1 MKKLLF
7 AAAAALA
14 ITSCTSD
21 LSDLNKNGKAPESV
35 PSGALFAN
43 AVMGYYDFDAVQDVN
58 LNNLR
63 LWSQHWTQTT
73 YVDESNFNLNERDVN
88 GSTFVRMYVTVIRD
102 CEEARTA
109 VMNGPENDAQKAAS
123 IGAIEVMEV
132 MAYQY
137 LVDLFGDVPYSE
149 AMTETNVPKYDA
161 GSAIYMD
168 LLARLDAAVADLSG
182 SNTFGSSDIIYFGDA
197 AAWKKAAN
205 SLMLRMAVRMIGYD
219 AAEAKTWGEKAIAG
233 GVFTSSADDMRLL
246 YSSTPPHTHPMWET
260 LVQSGRTDYVA
271 SATLGDVLNGRA
283 DPRRAGFFKNW
294 GTLGVDTSTQVATWD
309 TIVVTWDSTAVPP
322 VPDSTFAQPDST
334 YLAYDTV
341 NTVGNYVVLDDLVVN
356 GAPHGFQV
364 NYYAYTQPG
373 EALEDPTWS
382 HAAIS
387 YVEVEFLMAH
397 AAVEGW
403 AGASDAATHYENGIR
418 ASIEEWGGTS
428 ADADAYMMHPLVA
441 FSSTTAA
448 TQIGVQKW
456 IAMYSNAF
464 EAYAAVRMYDL
475 PMDTAALAGT
485 VTPNRYSY
493 PLDEYSLNTTNV
505 EAAAA
510 NYGGDDTFAKV
521 FWDM

>member
-21 LSDLNKNGKAPESV
+21 LSDLNVNGKAPENV

-73 YVDESNFNLNERDVN
+73 YTDESNFNLNERDVN
-88 GSTFVRMYVTVIRD
+88 GSTFVTMYVDVIRD

-109 VMNGPENDAQKAAS
+109 VMNGPESAAQKAAS

-149 AMTETNVPKYDA
+149 AMSETNVPKYDA

-168 LLARLDAAVADLSG
+168 LLARLDAAIADLSG
-182 SNTFGSSDIIYFGDA
+182 SNTFGSSDIIYGGDA

-219 AAEAKTWGEKAIAG
+219 AAAAKTWGEKAIAG
-233 GVFTSSADDMRLL
+233 GVFTSSADDMRLY
-246 YSSTPPHTHPMWET
+246 YSSAPPHTHPMWET

-271 SATLGDVLNGRA
+271 SATLGDVLNGLM
-283 DPRRAGFFKNW
+283 DPRRAGFFKN
-294 GTLGVDTSTQVATWD
+294 LGGM
-309 TIVVTWDSTAVPP
+309 
-322 VPDSTFAQPDST
+322 
-334 YLAYDTV
+334 DTV
-341 NTVGNYVVLDDLVVN
+341 I
-356 GAPHGFQV
+356 GAPHGYQV
-364 NYYAYTQPG
+364 NYYDYSQPG
-373 EALEDPTWS
+373 TALEDPTWS
-382 HAAIS
+382 HASIS

-397 AAVEGW
+397 AAVAGW

-418 ASIEEWGGTS
+418 ASIEEWGGSS
-428 ADADAYMMHPLVA
+428 ADADAYMMHPMVA
-441 FSSTTAA
+441 FSSATAA

-475 PMDTAALAGT
+475 PMQTAALAGT
-485 VTPNRYSY
+485 VTPTRYSY

-505 EAAAA
+505 QAAAA

>member
-21 LSDLNKNGKAPESV
+21 LSDLNVNGKAPESV

-43 AVMGYYDFDAVQDVN
+43 AVMGYYDFDAVQNVN

-109 VMNGPENDAQKAAS
+109 VMNGPESAAAKAAS
-123 IGAIEVMEV
+123 VAAIEVMEV

-149 AMTETNVPKYDA
+149 ALSETNVPKYDA
-161 GSAIYMD
+161 GSAIYAD
-168 LLARLDAAVADLSG
+168 LLARLDAATADLSG
-182 SNTFGSSDIIYFGDA
+182 SNTFGSSDIIYGGDA

-219 AAEAKTWGEKAIAG
+219 AAAAKSWGEKAIAG
-233 GVFTSSADDMRLL
+233 GVFTSSADDMRLY
-246 YSSTPPHTHPMWET
+246 YSSAPPHTHPMWET

-271 SATLGDVLNGRA
+271 SATLGDVLNGLA
-283 DPRRAGFFKNW
+283 DPRRAGFFKN
-294 GTLGVDTSTQVATWD
+294 LGGSDS
-309 TIVVTWDSTAVPP
+309 VT
-322 VPDSTFAQPDST
+322 
-334 YLAYDTV
+334 
-341 NTVGNYVVLDDLVVN
+341 

-364 NYYAYTQPG
+364 NYYDYSQPG
-373 EALEDPTWS
+373 TALEDPTWS

-397 AAVEGW
+397 AAVAGW

-418 ASIEEWGGTS
+418 ASIEEWGGSS

-475 PMDTAALAGT
+475 PMQTAALAGT

-505 EAAAA
+505 QAAAA

>member
-21 LSDLNKNGKAPESV
+21 LSDLNVNGKAPESV

-43 AVMGYYDFDAVQDVN
+43 AVMGYYDFDAVQNVN

-73 YVDESNFNLNERDVN
+73 YVDESNFQLNERDVN
-88 GSTFVRMYVTVIRD
+88 GNTFVRMYVTVIRD

-109 VMNGPENDAQKAAS
+109 VMNGPESAAAKAAS
-123 IGAIEVMEV
+123 VAAIEVMEV

-149 AMTETNVPKYDA
+149 ALSETNVPKYDA
-161 GSAIYMD
+161 GSAIYAD
-168 LLARLDAAVADLSG
+168 LLARLDAATADLSG
-182 SNTFGSSDIIYFGDA
+182 SNTFGSSDIIYGGDA

-219 AAEAKTWGEKAIAG
+219 AAAAKSWGEKAIAG
-233 GVFTSSADDMRLL
+233 GVFTSSADDMRLY
-246 YSSTPPHTHPMWET
+246 YSSAPPHTHPMWET

-271 SATLGDVLNGRA
+271 SATLGDVLNGLA
-283 DPRRAGFFKNW
+283 DPRRAGFFKN
-294 GTLGVDTSTQVATWD
+294 LGGSDS
-309 TIVVTWDSTAVPP
+309 VT
-322 VPDSTFAQPDST
+322 
-334 YLAYDTV
+334 
-341 NTVGNYVVLDDLVVN
+341 

-364 NYYAYTQPG
+364 NYYDYSQPG
-373 EALEDPTWS
+373 TALEDPTWS

-397 AAVEGW
+397 AAVAGW
-403 AGASDAATHYENGIR
+403 TGAGDAATHYEAGIR
-418 ASIEEWGGTS
+418 ASIEEWGGSS

-475 PMDTAALAGT
+475 PMQTAALAGT

-505 EAAAA
+505 QAAAA

>member
-1 MKKLLF
+1 MKKLIF

-21 LSDLNKNGKAPESV
+21 LSDLNVNGKAPESV

-43 AVMGYYDFDAVQDVN
+43 AVMGYYDFDAVQNVN

-73 YVDESNFNLNERDVN
+73 YVDESNFQLNERDVN
-88 GSTFVRMYVTVIRD
+88 GSTFIRMYVTVIRD

-109 VMNGPENDAQKAAS
+109 VMNGPESAASKAAS
-123 IGAIEVMEV
+123 IAAIEVMEV

-149 AMTETNVPKYDA
+149 ALSETNVPKYDA
-161 GSAIYMD
+161 GSAIYAD
-168 LLARLDAAVADLSG
+168 LLARLDAATADLSG
-182 SNTFGSSDIIYFGDA
+182 SNTFGSSDIIYGGDA

-219 AAEAKTWGEKAIAG
+219 AAAAKSWGEKAIAG
-233 GVFTSSADDMRLL
+233 GVFMSSADDMRLY
-246 YSSTPPHTHPMWET
+246 YSSAPPHTHPMWET

-271 SATLGDVLNGRA
+271 SATLGDVLNGLA
-283 DPRRAGFFKNW
+283 DPRRAGFFKN
-294 GTLGVDTSTQVATWD
+294 LGGSDS
-309 TIVVTWDSTAVPP
+309 VT
-322 VPDSTFAQPDST
+322 
-334 YLAYDTV
+334 
-341 NTVGNYVVLDDLVVN
+341 

-364 NYYAYTQPG
+364 NYYDYSQPG
-373 EALEDPTWS
+373 TALEDPTWS

-397 AAVEGW
+397 AAVAGW

-418 ASIEEWGGTS
+418 ASIEEWGGSS

-475 PMDTAALAGT
+475 PMQTAALAGT
-485 VTPNRYSY
+485 VTPTRYSY

-505 EAAAA
+505 QAAAA

>member
-1 MKKLLF
+1 MKKLIF

-21 LSDLNKNGKAPESV
+21 LSDLNVNGKAPESV

-43 AVMGYYDFDAVQDVN
+43 AVMGYYDFDAVQNVN

-73 YVDESNFNLNERDVN
+73 YVDESNFQLNERDVN
-88 GSTFVRMYVTVIRD
+88 GSTFIRMYVTVIRD

-109 VMNGPENDAQKAAS
+109 VMNGPESAASKAAS
-123 IGAIEVMEV
+123 IAAIEVMEV

-149 AMTETNVPKYDA
+149 ALSETNVPKYDA
-161 GSAIYMD
+161 GSAIYAD
-168 LLARLDAAVADLSG
+168 LLARLDAATADLSG
-182 SNTFGSSDIIYFGDA
+182 SNTFGSSDIIYGGDA

-219 AAEAKTWGEKAIAG
+219 AAAAKSWGEKAIAG
-233 GVFTSSADDMRLL
+233 GVFMSSADDMRLY
-246 YSSTPPHTHPMWET
+246 YSSAPPHTHPMWET

-271 SATLGDVLNGRA
+271 SATLGDVLNSLE
-283 DPRRAGFFKNW
+283 DPRRGAFFKNLDSV
-294 GTLGVDTSTQVATWD
+294 GGVT
-309 TIVVTWDSTAVPP
+309 
-322 VPDSTFAQPDST
+322 
-334 YLAYDTV
+334 
-341 NTVGNYVVLDDLVVN
+341 

-364 NYYAYTQPG
+364 NYYDYSQPG
-373 EALEDPTWS
+373 TALEDPTWS

-397 AAVEGW
+397 AAVAGW

-418 ASIEEWGGTS
+418 ASIEEWGGSS

-475 PMDTAALAGT
+475 PMQTAALAGT
-485 VTPNRYSY
+485 VTPTRYSY

-505 EAAAA
+505 QAAAA

>member
-21 LSDLNKNGKAPESV
+21 LSDLNVNGKAPESV

-43 AVMGYYDFDAVQDVN
+43 AVMGYYDFDAVQNVN

-73 YVDESNFNLNERDVN
+73 YVDESNFQLNERDVN

-109 VMNGPENDAQKAAS
+109 VMNGPESAAAKAAS
-123 IGAIEVMEV
+123 VAAIEVMEV

-149 AMTETNVPKYDA
+149 ALSETNVPKYDA
-161 GSAIYMD
+161 GSAIYAD
-168 LLARLDAAVADLSG
+168 LLARLDAATADLSG
-182 SNTFGSSDIIYFGDA
+182 SNTFGSSDIIYGGDA

-219 AAEAKTWGEKAIAG
+219 AAAAKSWGEKAIAG
-233 GVFTSSADDMRLL
+233 GVFTSSADDMRLY
-246 YSSTPPHTHPMWET
+246 YSSAPPHTHPMWET

-271 SATLGDVLNGRA
+271 SATLGDVLNGLA
-283 DPRRAGFFKNW
+283 DPRRAGFFKN
-294 GTLGVDTSTQVATWD
+294 LGGSDS
-309 TIVVTWDSTAVPP
+309 VT
-322 VPDSTFAQPDST
+322 
-334 YLAYDTV
+334 
-341 NTVGNYVVLDDLVVN
+341 

-364 NYYAYTQPG
+364 NYYDYSQPG
-373 EALEDPTWS
+373 TALEDPTWS

-397 AAVEGW
+397 AAVAGW

-418 ASIEEWGGTS
+418 ASIEEWGGSS
-428 ADADAYMMHPLVA
+428 ADADAYMMHPMVA
-441 FSSTTAA
+441 FSSATAA

-475 PMDTAALAGT
+475 PMQTAALAGT

-505 EAAAA
+505 QAAAA

>member
-21 LSDLNKNGKAPESV
+21 LSDLNVNGKAPESV

-43 AVMGYYDFDAVQDVN
+43 AVMGYYDFDAVQNVN

-88 GSTFVRMYVTVIRD
+88 GNTFVRMYVTVIRD

-109 VMNGPENDAQKAAS
+109 VMNGPESAAAKAAS
-123 IGAIEVMEV
+123 IAAIEVMEV

-149 AMTETNVPKYDA
+149 ALSETNVPKYDA

-168 LLARLDAAVADLSG
+168 LLARLDAATADLSG
-182 SNTFGSSDIIYFGDA
+182 SNTFGSSDIIYGGDA

-219 AAEAKTWGEKAIAG
+219 AAAAKSWGEKAIAG
-233 GVFTSSADDMRLL
+233 GVFMSSADDMRLY
-246 YSSTPPHTHPMWET
+246 YSSAPPHTHPMWET

-271 SATLGDVLNGRA
+271 SATLGDVLNGLA
-283 DPRRAGFFKNW
+283 DPRRAGFFKN
-294 GTLGVDTSTQVATWD
+294 LGGSDS
-309 TIVVTWDSTAVPP
+309 VT
-322 VPDSTFAQPDST
+322 
-334 YLAYDTV
+334 
-341 NTVGNYVVLDDLVVN
+341 

-364 NYYAYTQPG
+364 NYYDYSQPG
-373 EALEDPTWS
+373 TALEDPTWS

-397 AAVEGW
+397 AAVAGW
-403 AGASDAATHYENGIR
+403 AGAGDAATHYENGIR
-418 ASIEEWGGTS
+418 ASIEEWGGSS

-475 PMDTAALAGT
+475 PMQTAALAGT
-485 VTPNRYSY
+485 VTPTRYSY

-505 EAAAA
+505 QAAAA

>member
-21 LSDLNKNGKAPESV
+21 LSDLNVNGKAPESV

-43 AVMGYYDFDAVQDVN
+43 AVMGYYDFDAVQNVN

-88 GSTFVRMYVTVIRD
+88 GNTFVRMYVTVIRD

-109 VMNGPENDAQKAAS
+109 VMNGPESAAAKAAS
-123 IGAIEVMEV
+123 IAAIEVMEV

-149 AMTETNVPKYDA
+149 ALSETNVPKYDA
-161 GSAIYMD
+161 GSAIYAD
-168 LLARLDAAVADLSG
+168 LLARLDAATADLSG
-182 SNTFGSSDIIYFGDA
+182 SNTFGSSDIIYGGDA

-219 AAEAKTWGEKAIAG
+219 AAAAKSWGEKAIAG
-233 GVFTSSADDMRLL
+233 GVFTSSADDMRLY
-246 YSSTPPHTHPMWET
+246 YSSAPPHTHPMWET

-271 SATLGDVLNGRA
+271 SATLGDVLNGLA
-283 DPRRAGFFKNW
+283 DPRRAGFFKN
-294 GTLGVDTSTQVATWD
+294 LGGSDS
-309 TIVVTWDSTAVPP
+309 VT
-322 VPDSTFAQPDST
+322 
-334 YLAYDTV
+334 
-341 NTVGNYVVLDDLVVN
+341 

-364 NYYAYTQPG
+364 NYYDYSQPG
-373 EALEDPTWS
+373 TALEDPTWS

-397 AAVEGW
+397 AAVAGW
-403 AGASDAATHYENGIR
+403 TGAGDAATHYEAGVR
-418 ASIEEWGGTS
+418 ASIEEWGGSS

-475 PMDTAALAGT
+475 PMQTAALAGT

-505 EAAAA
+505 QAAAA

>member
-14 ITSCTSD
+14 ITSCTGD

-43 AVMGYYDFDAVQDVN
+43 AVMGYYDFDAVQNVN

-73 YVDESNFNLNERDVN
+73 YVDESNFQLNERDVN

-109 VMNGPENDAQKAAS
+109 VMNGPESAAAKAAS
-123 IGAIEVMEV
+123 VAAIEVMEV

-149 AMTETNVPKYDA
+149 ALSETNVPKYDA
-161 GSAIYMD
+161 GSAIYAD
-168 LLARLDAAVADLSG
+168 LLARLDAATADLSG
-182 SNTFGSSDIIYFGDA
+182 SNTFGSSDIIYGGDA

-219 AAEAKTWGEKAIAG
+219 AAAAKSWGEKAIAG
-233 GVFTSSADDMRLL
+233 GVFTSSADDMRLY
-246 YSSTPPHTHPMWET
+246 YSSAPPHTHPMWET

-271 SATLGDVLNGRA
+271 SATLGDVLNGLA
-283 DPRRAGFFKNW
+283 DPRRAGFFKN
-294 GTLGVDTSTQVATWD
+294 LGGSDS
-309 TIVVTWDSTAVPP
+309 VT
-322 VPDSTFAQPDST
+322 
-334 YLAYDTV
+334 
-341 NTVGNYVVLDDLVVN
+341 

-364 NYYAYTQPG
+364 NYYDYSQPG
-373 EALEDPTWS
+373 TALEDPTWS

-397 AAVEGW
+397 AAVAGW

-418 ASIEEWGGTS
+418 ASIEEWGGSS

-475 PMDTAALAGT
+475 PMQTAALAGT
-485 VTPNRYSY
+485 VTPTRYSY

-505 EAAAA
+505 NAAAA

>member
-21 LSDLNKNGKAPESV
+21 LSDLNVNGKAPESV

-109 VMNGPENDAQKAAS
+109 VMNGPESADAKAAS
-123 IGAIEVMEV
+123 IAAIEVMEI

-149 AMTETNVPKYDA
+149 ALSETNVPKYDA
-161 GSAIYMD
+161 GSDIYAD
-168 LLARLDAAVADLSG
+168 LLNRLDAATADLSG
-182 SNTFGSSDIIYFGDA
+182 SNTFGSSDIIYGGDA

-219 AAEAKTWGEKAIAG
+219 AAAAKSWGEKAIAG
-233 GVFTSSADDMRLL
+233 GVFMSSADDMRLY
-246 YSSTPPHTHPMWET
+246 YSSAPPHTHPMWET

-271 SATLGDVLNGRA
+271 SATLGDVLNGLA
-283 DPRRAGFFKNW
+283 DPRRAGFFKN
-294 GTLGVDTSTQVATWD
+294 LGGSDS
-309 TIVVTWDSTAVPP
+309 VT
-322 VPDSTFAQPDST
+322 
-334 YLAYDTV
+334 
-341 NTVGNYVVLDDLVVN
+341 

-364 NYYAYTQPG
+364 NYYDYSQPG
-373 EALEDPTWS
+373 TALEDPTWS

-397 AAVEGW
+397 AAVAGW

-418 ASIEEWGGTS
+418 ASIEEWGGSS
-428 ADADAYMMHPLVA
+428 ADADAYMMHPMVA

-475 PMDTAALAGT
+475 PMQTAALAGT
-485 VTPNRYSY
+485 VTPTRYSY

-505 EAAAA
+505 NAAAA

>member
-21 LSDLNKNGKAPESV
+21 LSDLNVNGKAPESV

-43 AVMGYYDFDAVQDVN
+43 AVMGYYDFDAVQNVN

-88 GSTFVRMYVTVIRD
+88 GNTFVRMYVTVIRD

-109 VMNGPENDAQKAAS
+109 VMNGPESAAAKAAS
-123 IGAIEVMEV
+123 IAAIEVMEV

-149 AMTETNVPKYDA
+149 ALSETNVPKYDA
-161 GSAIYMD
+161 GSAIYAD
-168 LLARLDAAVADLSG
+168 LLARLDAATADLSG
-182 SNTFGSSDIIYFGDA
+182 SNTFGSSDIIYGGDA

-219 AAEAKTWGEKAIAG
+219 AAAAKSWGEKAIAG
-233 GVFTSSADDMRLL
+233 GVFMSSADDMRLY
-246 YSSTPPHTHPMWET
+246 YSSAPPHTHPMWET

-271 SATLGDVLNGRA
+271 SATLGDVLNGLA
-283 DPRRAGFFKNW
+283 DPRRAGFFKN
-294 GTLGVDTSTQVATWD
+294 LGGADS
-309 TIVVTWDSTAVPP
+309 VT
-322 VPDSTFAQPDST
+322 
-334 YLAYDTV
+334 
-341 NTVGNYVVLDDLVVN
+341 
-356 GAPHGFQV
+356 GAPHGYQV
-364 NYYAYTQPG
+364 NYYDYSQPG
-373 EALEDPTWS
+373 TALEDPTWS

-397 AAVEGW
+397 AAVAGW
-403 AGASDAATHYENGIR
+403 TGAGDAATHYEAGVR
-418 ASIEEWGGTS
+418 ASIEEWGGSS
-428 ADADAYMMHPLVA
+428 ADADAYMMHPMVA

-475 PMDTAALAGT
+475 PMQTAALAGT
-485 VTPNRYSY
+485 VTPTRYSY

-505 EAAAA
+505 QAAAA

>member
-21 LSDLNKNGKAPESV
+21 LSDLNVNGKAPESV

-73 YVDESNFNLNERDVN
+73 YVDESNFQLNERDVN

-109 VMNGPENDAQKAAS
+109 VMNGPESAAAKAAS
-123 IGAIEVMEV
+123 VAAIEVMEV

-149 AMTETNVPKYDA
+149 ALSETNVPKYDA
-161 GSAIYMD
+161 GSAIYAD
-168 LLARLDAAVADLSG
+168 LLARLDAATADLSG
-182 SNTFGSSDIIYFGDA
+182 SNTFGSSDIIYGGDA

-219 AAEAKTWGEKAIAG
+219 AAAAKSWGEKAIAG
-233 GVFTSSADDMRLL
+233 GVFTSSADDMRLY
-246 YSSTPPHTHPMWET
+246 YSSAPPHTHPMWET

-271 SATLGDVLNGRA
+271 SATLGDVLNGLA
-283 DPRRAGFFKNW
+283 DPRRAGFFKN
-294 GTLGVDTSTQVATWD
+294 LGGSDS
-309 TIVVTWDSTAVPP
+309 VT
-322 VPDSTFAQPDST
+322 
-334 YLAYDTV
+334 
-341 NTVGNYVVLDDLVVN
+341 

-364 NYYAYTQPG
+364 NYYDYSQPG
-373 EALEDPTWS
+373 TALEDPTWS

-397 AAVEGW
+397 AAVAGW

-418 ASIEEWGGTS
+418 ASIEEWGGSS

-475 PMDTAALAGT
+475 PMQTAALAGT

-505 EAAAA
+505 QAAAA

>member
-21 LSDLNKNGKAPESV
+21 LSDLNVNGKAPESV

-43 AVMGYYDFDAVQDVN
+43 AVMGYYDFDAVQNVN

-109 VMNGPENDAQKAAS
+109 VMNGPESAAAKAAS
-123 IGAIEVMEV
+123 VAAIEVMEV

-149 AMTETNVPKYDA
+149 ALSETNVPKYDA
-161 GSAIYMD
+161 GSAIYAD
-168 LLARLDAAVADLSG
+168 LLARLDAATADLSG
-182 SNTFGSSDIIYFGDA
+182 SNTFGSSDIIYGGDA

-219 AAEAKTWGEKAIAG
+219 AAAAKSWGEKAIAG
-233 GVFTSSADDMRLL
+233 GVFTSSADDMRLY
-246 YSSTPPHTHPMWET
+246 YSSAPPHTHPMWET

-271 SATLGDVLNGRA
+271 SATLGDVLNGLA
-283 DPRRAGFFKNW
+283 DPRRTGFFKN
-294 GTLGVDTSTQVATWD
+294 LGGADS
-309 TIVVTWDSTAVPP
+309 VT
-322 VPDSTFAQPDST
+322 
-334 YLAYDTV
+334 
-341 NTVGNYVVLDDLVVN
+341 

-364 NYYAYTQPG
+364 NYYDYSQPG
-373 EALEDPTWS
+373 TALEDPTWS

-397 AAVEGW
+397 AAVAGW
-403 AGASDAATHYENGIR
+403 TGAGDAATHYEAGVR
-418 ASIEEWGGTS
+418 ASIEEWGGSS

-475 PMDTAALAGT
+475 PMQTAALAGT
-485 VTPNRYSY
+485 VTPTRYSY

-505 EAAAA
+505 QAAAA

>member
-43 AVMGYYDFDAVQDVN
+43 AVMGYYDFDAVQNVN

-88 GSTFVRMYVTVIRD
+88 GSTFFNMYVTVIRD

-109 VMNGPENDAQKAAS
+109 VMNGPESAAAKAAS
-123 IGAIEVMEV
+123 IAAIEVMEV

-149 AMTETNVPKYDA
+149 ALSETNVPKYDA
-161 GSAIYMD
+161 GSTIYAD
-168 LLARLDAAVADLSG
+168 LLARLDAATADLSG
-182 SNTFGSSDIIYFGDA
+182 SNTFGSSDIIYGGDA

-219 AAEAKTWGEKAIAG
+219 AAAAKSWGEKAIAG
-233 GVFTSSADDMRLL
+233 GVITSSADDMRLY
-246 YSSTPPHTHPMWET
+246 YSSAPPHTHPMWVT

-271 SATLGDVLNGRA
+271 SATLGDVLNGLA
-283 DPRRAGFFKNW
+283 DPRRAGFFKN
-294 GTLGVDTSTQVATWD
+294 LGGSDS
-309 TIVVTWDSTAVPP
+309 VT
-322 VPDSTFAQPDST
+322 
-334 YLAYDTV
+334 
-341 NTVGNYVVLDDLVVN
+341 

-364 NYYAYTQPG
+364 NYYDYSQPG
-373 EALEDPTWS
+373 TALEDPTWS

-397 AAVEGW
+397 AAVAGW

-418 ASIEEWGGTS
+418 ASIEEWGGSS

-475 PMDTAALAGT
+475 PMQTAALAGT
-485 VTPNRYSY
+485 VTPTRYSY

-505 EAAAA
+505 QAAAA

>member
-21 LSDLNKNGKAPESV
+21 LSDLNVNGKAPESV

-43 AVMGYYDFDAVQDVN
+43 AVMGYYDFDAVQNVN

-73 YVDESNFNLNERDVN
+73 YVDESNFQLNERDVN

-109 VMNGPENDAQKAAS
+109 VMNGPESAAAKAAS
-123 IGAIEVMEV
+123 VAAIEVMEV

-149 AMTETNVPKYDA
+149 ALSETNVPKYDA

-168 LLARLDAAVADLSG
+168 LLARLDAATADLSG
-182 SNTFGSSDIIYFGDA
+182 SSTFGSSDIIYGGDA

-219 AAEAKTWGEKAIAG
+219 AAAAKSWGEKAIAG
-233 GVFTSSADDMRLL
+233 GVFTSSADDMRLY
-246 YSSTPPHTHPMWET
+246 YSSAPPHTHPMWET

-271 SATLGDVLNGRA
+271 SATLGDVLNGLA
-283 DPRRAGFFKNW
+283 DPRRAGFFKN
-294 GTLGVDTSTQVATWD
+294 LGGSDS
-309 TIVVTWDSTAVPP
+309 VT
-322 VPDSTFAQPDST
+322 
-334 YLAYDTV
+334 
-341 NTVGNYVVLDDLVVN
+341 

-364 NYYAYTQPG
+364 NYYDYSQPG
-373 EALEDPTWS
+373 TALEDPTWS

-397 AAVEGW
+397 AAVAGW

-418 ASIEEWGGTS
+418 ASIEEWGGSS

-475 PMDTAALAGT
+475 PMQTAALAGT

-505 EAAAA
+505 HAAAA

>member
-21 LSDLNKNGKAPESV
+21 LSDLNVNGKAPENV

-43 AVMGYYDFDAVQDVN
+43 AVMGYYDFDAVQNVN

-73 YVDESNFNLNERDVN
+73 YTDESNFNLNERDVN

-109 VMNGPENDAQKAAS
+109 VMNGPESAAQKAAS

-149 AMTETNVPKYDA
+149 AMSETNVPKYDA

-168 LLARLDAAVADLSG
+168 LLARLDAAIADLSG
-182 SNTFGSSDIIYFGDA
+182 SNTFGSSDIIYGGDA

-219 AAEAKTWGEKAIAG
+219 AAAAKTWGEKAIAG
-233 GVFTSSADDMRLL
+233 GVFTSSADDMRLY
-246 YSSTPPHTHPMWET
+246 YSSAPPHTHPMWET

-271 SATLGDVLNGRA
+271 SATLGDVLNGLM
-283 DPRRAGFFKNW
+283 DPRRAGFFKN
-294 GTLGVDTSTQVATWD
+294 LGGSDS
-309 TIVVTWDSTAVPP
+309 VT
-322 VPDSTFAQPDST
+322 
-334 YLAYDTV
+334 
-341 NTVGNYVVLDDLVVN
+341 

-364 NYYAYTQPG
+364 NYYDYSQPG
-373 EALEDPTWS
+373 TALEDPTWS

-397 AAVEGW
+397 AAVAGW

-418 ASIEEWGGTS
+418 ASIEEWGGSS

-475 PMDTAALAGT
+475 PMQTAALAGT
-485 VTPNRYSY
+485 VTPTRYSY

-505 EAAAA
+505 QAAAA

>member
-21 LSDLNKNGKAPESV
+21 LSDLNVNGKAPESV

-43 AVMGYYDFDAVQDVN
+43 AVMGYYDFDAVQNVN

-63 LWSQHWTQTT
+63 LWSQHWKQTT
-73 YVDESNFNLNERDVN
+73 YVDESNFQLNERDVN

-109 VMNGPENDAQKAAS
+109 VMNGPESAAAKAAS
-123 IGAIEVMEV
+123 VAAIEVMEV

-149 AMTETNVPKYDA
+149 ALSETNVPKYDA
-161 GSAIYMD
+161 GSAIYAD
-168 LLARLDAAVADLSG
+168 LLARLDAATADLSG
-182 SNTFGSSDIIYFGDA
+182 SNTFGSSDIIYGGDA

-219 AAEAKTWGEKAIAG
+219 AAAAKSWGEKAIAG
-233 GVFTSSADDMRLL
+233 GVFTSSADDMRLY
-246 YSSTPPHTHPMWET
+246 YSSAPPHTHPMWET

-271 SATLGDVLNGRA
+271 SATLGDVLNGLA
-283 DPRRAGFFKNW
+283 DPRRAGFFKN
-294 GTLGVDTSTQVATWD
+294 LGGSDS
-309 TIVVTWDSTAVPP
+309 VT
-322 VPDSTFAQPDST
+322 
-334 YLAYDTV
+334 
-341 NTVGNYVVLDDLVVN
+341 

-364 NYYAYTQPG
+364 NYYDYSQPG
-373 EALEDPTWS
+373 TALEDPTWS

-397 AAVEGW
+397 AAVAGW

-418 ASIEEWGGTS
+418 ASIEEWGGSS

-475 PMDTAALAGT
+475 PMQTAALAGT

-505 EAAAA
+505 QAAAA

>member
-21 LSDLNKNGKAPESV
+21 LSDLNVNGKAPESV

-43 AVMGYYDFDAVQDVN
+43 AVMGYYDFDAVQNVN

-73 YVDESNFNLNERDVN
+73 YTDESNFNLNERDVN

-109 VMNGPENDAQKAAS
+109 VMNGPESAAQKAAS

-149 AMTETNVPKYDA
+149 AMSETNVPKYDA

-168 LLARLDAAVADLSG
+168 LLARLDAAIADLSG
-182 SNTFGSSDIIYFGDA
+182 SNTFGSSDIIYGGDA

-219 AAEAKTWGEKAIAG
+219 AAAAKTWGEKAIAG
-233 GVFTSSADDMRLL
+233 GVFTSSADDMRLY
-246 YSSTPPHTHPMWET
+246 YSSAPPHTHPMWET

-271 SATLGDVLNGRA
+271 SATLGDVLNGLM
-283 DPRRAGFFKNW
+283 DPRRAGFFKN
-294 GTLGVDTSTQVATWD
+294 LGGM
-309 TIVVTWDSTAVPP
+309 
-322 VPDSTFAQPDST
+322 
-334 YLAYDTV
+334 DTV
-341 NTVGNYVVLDDLVVN
+341 I
-356 GAPHGFQV
+356 GAPHGYQV
-364 NYYAYTQPG
+364 NYYDYSQPG
-373 EALEDPTWS
+373 TALEDPTWS

-397 AAVEGW
+397 AAVAGW

-418 ASIEEWGGTS
+418 ASIEEWGGSS
-428 ADADAYMMHPLVA
+428 ADADAYMMHPMVA

-475 PMDTAALAGT
+475 PMQTAALVGT
-485 VTPNRYSY
+485 VTPARYSY

-505 EAAAA
+505 QAAAA

>member
-21 LSDLNKNGKAPESV
+21 LSDLNVNGKAPESV

-43 AVMGYYDFDAVQDVN
+43 AVMGYYDFDAVQNVN

-88 GSTFVRMYVTVIRD
+88 GNTFVRMYVTVIRD

-109 VMNGPENDAQKAAS
+109 VMNGPESAAAKAAS
-123 IGAIEVMEV
+123 VAAIEVMEV

-149 AMTETNVPKYDA
+149 ALSETNVPKYDA

-168 LLARLDAAVADLSG
+168 LLARLDAATADLSG
-182 SNTFGSSDIIYFGDA
+182 SNTFGSSDIIYGGDA

-219 AAEAKTWGEKAIAG
+219 AAAAKSWGEKAIAG
-233 GVFTSSADDMRLL
+233 GVFMSSADDMRLY
-246 YSSTPPHTHPMWET
+246 YSSAPPHTHPMWET

-271 SATLGDVLNGRA
+271 SATLGDVLNGLA
-283 DPRRAGFFKNW
+283 DPRRAGFFKN
-294 GTLGVDTSTQVATWD
+294 LGGSDS
-309 TIVVTWDSTAVPP
+309 VT
-322 VPDSTFAQPDST
+322 
-334 YLAYDTV
+334 
-341 NTVGNYVVLDDLVVN
+341 

-364 NYYAYTQPG
+364 NYYDYSQPG
-373 EALEDPTWS
+373 TALEDPTWS

-397 AAVEGW
+397 AAVAGW
-403 AGASDAATHYENGIR
+403 AGAGDAATHYENGIR
-418 ASIEEWGGTS
+418 ASIEEWGGSS

-475 PMDTAALAGT
+475 PMQTAALAGT
-485 VTPNRYSY
+485 VTPTRYSY

-505 EAAAA
+505 QAAAA

>member
-21 LSDLNKNGKAPESV
+21 LSDLNVNGKAPESV

-109 VMNGPENDAQKAAS
+109 VMNGPESADAKAAS
-123 IGAIEVMEV
+123 IAAIEVMEV

-149 AMTETNVPKYDA
+149 ALSETNVPKYDA
-161 GSAIYMD
+161 GSDIYAD
-168 LLARLDAAVADLSG
+168 LLNRLDAATADLSG
-182 SNTFGSSDIIYFGDA
+182 SNTFGSSDIIYGGDA

-219 AAEAKTWGEKAIAG
+219 AAAAKSWGEKAIAG
-233 GVFTSSADDMRLL
+233 GVFTSSADDMRLF
-246 YSSTPPHTHPMWET
+246 YSSAPPHTHPMWET

-271 SATLGDVLNGRA
+271 SATLGDVLNGLA
-283 DPRRAGFFKNW
+283 DPRRASFFKN
-294 GTLGVDTSTQVATWD
+294 LGGSDS
-309 TIVVTWDSTAVPP
+309 VT
-322 VPDSTFAQPDST
+322 
-334 YLAYDTV
+334 
-341 NTVGNYVVLDDLVVN
+341 

-364 NYYAYTQPG
+364 NYYDYSQPG
-373 EALEDPTWS
+373 TALEDPTWS

-397 AAVEGW
+397 AAVAGW

-418 ASIEEWGGTS
+418 ASIEEWGGSS
-428 ADADAYMMHPLVA
+428 ADADAYMMHPMVA

-475 PMDTAALAGT
+475 PMQTAALVGT
-485 VTPNRYSY
+485 VTPARYSY

-505 EAAAA
+505 QAAAA

>member
-14 ITSCTSD
+14 ITSCTGD

-43 AVMGYYDFDAVQDVN
+43 AVMGYYDFDAVQNVN

-73 YVDESNFNLNERDVN
+73 YVDESNFQLNERDVN

-109 VMNGPENDAQKAAS
+109 VMNGPESAAAKAAS
-123 IGAIEVMEV
+123 VAAIEVMEV

-149 AMTETNVPKYDA
+149 ALSETNVPKYDA
-161 GSAIYMD
+161 GSAIYAD
-168 LLARLDAAVADLSG
+168 LLARLDAATADLSG
-182 SNTFGSSDIIYFGDA
+182 SNTFGSSDIIYGGDA

-219 AAEAKTWGEKAIAG
+219 AAAAKSWGEKAIAG
-233 GVFTSSADDMRLL
+233 GVFTSSADDMRLY
-246 YSSTPPHTHPMWET
+246 YSSAPPHTHPMWET

-271 SATLGDVLNGRA
+271 SATLGDALNSLE
-283 DPRRAGFFKNW
+283 DPRRGAFFKNLDSV
-294 GTLGVDTSTQVATWD
+294 GGVT
-309 TIVVTWDSTAVPP
+309 
-322 VPDSTFAQPDST
+322 
-334 YLAYDTV
+334 
-341 NTVGNYVVLDDLVVN
+341 

-364 NYYAYTQPG
+364 NYYDYSQPG
-373 EALEDPTWS
+373 TALEDPTWS

-397 AAVEGW
+397 AAVAGW

-418 ASIEEWGGTS
+418 ASMEEWGGSS
-428 ADADAYMMHPLVA
+428 ADADAYMMNPLVA
-441 FSSTTAA
+441 FNSATAA

-475 PMDTAALAGT
+475 PMQTAALAGT

-505 EAAAA
+505 NAAAA

>member
-21 LSDLNKNGKAPESV
+21 LSDLNVNGKAPESV

-43 AVMGYYDFDAVQDVN
+43 AVMGYYDFDAVQNVN

-88 GSTFVRMYVTVIRD
+88 GSTFFNMYVTVIRD

-109 VMNGPENDAQKAAS
+109 VMNGPESAAAKAAS
-123 IGAIEVMEV
+123 VAAIEVMEV

-149 AMTETNVPKYDA
+149 ALSETNVPKYDA
-161 GSAIYMD
+161 GSDIYAD
-168 LLARLDAAVADLSG
+168 LLNRLDAATADLSG
-182 SNTFGSSDIIYFGDA
+182 SNTFGSSDIIYGGDA

-219 AAEAKTWGEKAIAG
+219 AAAAKSWGEKAIAG
-233 GVFTSSADDMRLL
+233 GVFTSSADDMRLY
-246 YSSTPPHTHPMWET
+246 YSSAPPHTHPMWET

-271 SATLGDVLNGRA
+271 SATLGDVLNGLA
-283 DPRRAGFFKNW
+283 DPRRAGFFKN
-294 GTLGVDTSTQVATWD
+294 LGGSDS
-309 TIVVTWDSTAVPP
+309 VT
-322 VPDSTFAQPDST
+322 
-334 YLAYDTV
+334 
-341 NTVGNYVVLDDLVVN
+341 

-364 NYYAYTQPG
+364 NYYDYSQPG
-373 EALEDPTWS
+373 TALEDPTWS

-397 AAVEGW
+397 AAVAGW

-418 ASIEEWGGTS
+418 ASIEEWGGSS

-475 PMDTAALAGT
+475 PMQTAALAGT
-485 VTPNRYSY
+485 VTPTRYSY

-505 EAAAA
+505 QAAAA

>member
-7 AAAAALA
+7 AAAAALT

-21 LSDLNKNGKAPESV
+21 LSDLNVNGKAPESV

-43 AVMGYYDFDAVQDVN
+43 AVMGYYDFDAVQNVN

-73 YVDESNFNLNERDVN
+73 YVDESNFQLNERDVN

-109 VMNGPENDAQKAAS
+109 VMNGPESAAAKAAS
-123 IGAIEVMEV
+123 VAAIEVMEV

-149 AMTETNVPKYDA
+149 ALSETNVPKYDA
-161 GSAIYMD
+161 GSAIYAD
-168 LLARLDAAVADLSG
+168 LLARLDAATADLSG
-182 SNTFGSSDIIYFGDA
+182 SNTFGSSDIIYGGDA

-219 AAEAKTWGEKAIAG
+219 AAAAKSWGEKAIAG
-233 GVFTSSADDMRLL
+233 GVFMSSADDMRLY
-246 YSSTPPHTHPMWET
+246 YSSAPPHTHPMWET

-271 SATLGDVLNGRA
+271 SATLGDVLNGLA
-283 DPRRAGFFKNW
+283 DPRRAGFFKN
-294 GTLGVDTSTQVATWD
+294 LGGSDS
-309 TIVVTWDSTAVPP
+309 VT
-322 VPDSTFAQPDST
+322 
-334 YLAYDTV
+334 
-341 NTVGNYVVLDDLVVN
+341 

-364 NYYAYTQPG
+364 NYYDYSQPG
-373 EALEDPTWS
+373 TALEDPTWS

-397 AAVEGW
+397 AAVAGW

-418 ASIEEWGGTS
+418 ASIEEWGGSS

-475 PMDTAALAGT
+475 PMQTAALAGT

-505 EAAAA
+505 QAAAA

>member
-21 LSDLNKNGKAPESV
+21 LSDLNVNGKAPESV

-43 AVMGYYDFDAVQDVN
+43 AVMGYYDFDAVQNVN

-109 VMNGPENDAQKAAS
+109 VMNGPESAAAKAAS

-149 AMTETNVPKYDA
+149 ALSETNVPKYDA

-182 SNTFGSSDIIYFGDA
+182 SNTFGSSDIIYGGDA

-219 AAEAKTWGEKAIAG
+219 AAAAKSWGEKAIAG
-233 GVFTSSADDMRLL
+233 GVFMSSADDMRLY
-246 YSSTPPHTHPMWET
+246 YSSAPPHTHPMWET

-271 SATLGDVLNGRA
+271 SATLGDVLNGLM
-283 DPRRAGFFKNW
+283 DPRRAGFFKN
-294 GTLGVDTSTQVATWD
+294 LGGSDS
-309 TIVVTWDSTAVPP
+309 VT
-322 VPDSTFAQPDST
+322 
-334 YLAYDTV
+334 
-341 NTVGNYVVLDDLVVN
+341 

-364 NYYAYTQPG
+364 NYYDYSQPG
-373 EALEDPTWS
+373 TALEDPTWS

-397 AAVEGW
+397 AAVAGW
-403 AGASDAATHYENGIR
+403 TGAGDAATHYEAGVR
-418 ASIEEWGGTS
+418 ASIEEWGGSS

-475 PMDTAALAGT
+475 PMQTAALAGT
-485 VTPNRYSY
+485 VTPTRYSY

-505 EAAAA
+505 QAAAA

>member
-14 ITSCTSD
+14 ITSCTGD

-43 AVMGYYDFDAVQDVN
+43 AVMGYYDFDAVQNVN

-73 YVDESNFNLNERDVN
+73 YVDESNFQLNERDVN

-109 VMNGPENDAQKAAS
+109 VMNGPESAAAKAAS
-123 IGAIEVMEV
+123 VAAIEVMEV

-149 AMTETNVPKYDA
+149 ALSETNVPKYDA
-161 GSAIYMD
+161 GSAIYAD
-168 LLARLDAAVADLSG
+168 LLARLDAATADLSG
-182 SNTFGSSDIIYFGDA
+182 SNTFGSSDIIYGGDA

-219 AAEAKTWGEKAIAG
+219 AAAAKSWGEKAIAG
-233 GVFTSSADDMRLL
+233 GVFTSSADDMRLY
-246 YSSTPPHTHPMWET
+246 YSSAPPHTHPMWET

-271 SATLGDVLNGRA
+271 SATLGDVLNGLA
-283 DPRRAGFFKNW
+283 DPRRAGFFKN
-294 GTLGVDTSTQVATWD
+294 LGGSDS
-309 TIVVTWDSTAVPP
+309 VT
-322 VPDSTFAQPDST
+322 
-334 YLAYDTV
+334 
-341 NTVGNYVVLDDLVVN
+341 

-364 NYYAYTQPG
+364 NYYDYSQPG
-373 EALEDPTWS
+373 TALEDPTWS

-397 AAVEGW
+397 AAVAGW

-418 ASIEEWGGTS
+418 ASIEEWGGSS

-475 PMDTAALAGT
+475 PMQTAALAGT

-505 EAAAA
+505 NAAAA

>member
-1 MKKLLF
+1 
-7 AAAAALA
+7 
-14 ITSCTSD
+14 
-21 LSDLNKNGKAPESV
+21 
-35 PSGALFAN
+35 
-43 AVMGYYDFDAVQDVN
+43 MGYYDFDAVQNVN

-88 GSTFVRMYVTVIRD
+88 GNTFVRMYVTVIRD

-109 VMNGPENDAQKAAS
+109 VMNGPESAAAKAAS
-123 IGAIEVMEV
+123 VAAIEVMEV

-149 AMTETNVPKYDA
+149 ALSETNVPKYDA
-161 GSAIYMD
+161 GSAIYAD
-168 LLARLDAAVADLSG
+168 LLARLDAATADLSG
-182 SNTFGSSDIIYFGDA
+182 SNTFGSSDIIYGGDA

-219 AAEAKTWGEKAIAG
+219 AAAAKSWGEKAIAG
-233 GVFTSSADDMRLL
+233 GVFMSSADDMRLY
-246 YSSTPPHTHPMWET
+246 YSSAPPHTHPMWET

-271 SATLGDVLNGRA
+271 SATLGDVLNGLA
-283 DPRRAGFFKNW
+283 DPRRAGFFKN
-294 GTLGVDTSTQVATWD
+294 LGGSDS
-309 TIVVTWDSTAVPP
+309 VT
-322 VPDSTFAQPDST
+322 
-334 YLAYDTV
+334 
-341 NTVGNYVVLDDLVVN
+341 

-364 NYYAYTQPG
+364 NYYDYSQPG
-373 EALEDPTWS
+373 TALEDPTWS

-397 AAVEGW
+397 AAVAGW
-403 AGASDAATHYENGIR
+403 TGAGDAATHYEAGVR
-418 ASIEEWGGTS
+418 ASIDEWGGSS

-475 PMDTAALAGT
+475 PMQTAALAGT
-485 VTPNRYSY
+485 VTPTRYSY

-505 EAAAA
+505 QAAAA